1 MMLQQW
7 TNVVVHNGPFA
18 PRTPLCFS
26 GASGIYAQPVEVEYN
41 VLQPIKMNMYN
52 QDYCANEMN
61 IMG

>member
-18 PRTPLCFS
+18 LRTPLCLS
-26 GASGIYAQPVEVEYN
+26 GASGIDAQPLEGEYD
-41 VLQPIKMNMYN
+41 VKTIKMNMYN
-52 QDYCANEMN
+52 QDYCAAKLN